1 MQRLGTTALVLCTKS
16 TLCPSFFLLQRS
28 PRLLCINQFLIA
40 VTPLLTKADPT
51 FPNCTLD
58 LMSGPVF
65 FLSFLGNPYPL
76 IRRVY
81 FSSYLTGF
89 ILSGLDC
96 FLDCT
101 PSEPVLILLKIC
113 KKRHHMLNVKILKAV
128 YTNWTKLRD
137 YFWCWHMF
145 WDCFWPLVLWYITST
160 KRHCCIL
167 CILCISTVFR
177 VECNDIPFE
186 EHPFQS
192 MCKVKNRDIIS

>member
-16 TLCPSFFLLQRS
+16 TLCPSFFPLQSS

-101 PSEPVLILLKIC
+101 H
-113 KKRHHMLNVKILKAV
+113 RQF
-128 YTNWTKLRD
+128 W
-137 YFWCWHMF
+137 YFWKF
-145 WDCFWPLVLWYITST
+145 V
-160 KRHCCIL
+160 KRDTICLMYKSWKLYTQIGRSCG
-167 CILCISTVFR
+167 
-177 VECNDIPFE
+177 
-186 EHPFQS
+186 
-192 MCKVKNRDIIS
+192 IISGVGISFKIIFGHWCYDVSH